1 MLTNAEIKHL
11 AELKEKSGRK
21 GQAKFLIEGKR
32 AVTEAL
38 TNKTSI
44 DRILVD
50 IAIDSAKF
58 SEIYSLAEE
67 NGIDIE
73 EVTAVKFAK
82 LSSTETSQGIIAIAS
97 VLSTTLES
105 VLREVRSKRNALVVV
120 LDRISDPGN
129 LGTILR
135 SASWFGVDAVLT
147 GEGSVDIYNTKVVRS
162 AMAAIAGLTI
172 VQDVRTNEAISL
184 LKAIGFTSIASTQS
198 GKKNYAEY
206 AFPQKSCIIFGS
218 EATGIDKKVLDVC
231 DESIMIPRFGKMESL
246 NVGVA
251 GSIIMSE
258 ILRQKM
264 SGSKPPLS

>member
-32 AVTEAL
+32 AVAEAL

-44 DRILVD
+44 ERILVD
-50 IAIDSAKF
+50 IAIDSTKF

-67 NGIDIE
+67 SGITIE
-73 EVTAVKFAK
+73 ELTAAKFAK
-82 LSSTETSQGIIAIAS
+82 LSSTETSQGIIAVAS

-105 VLREVRSKRNALVVV
+105 VLREIRSKRNALVII

-162 AMAAIAGLTI
+162 AMAAIAGLTVAQEI
-172 VQDVRTNEAISL
+172 KTIEAMSSL
-184 LKAIGFTSIASTQS
+184 KSIGFTIIASSQA
-198 GKKNYAEY
+198 GKKNYSDY
-206 AFPQKSCIIFGS
+206 VFPQKSCIILGA
-218 EATGIDKKVLDVC
+218 EATGISKKILDVC
-231 DESIMIPRFGKMESL
+231 DECVAIPQIGKMESL

-258 ILRQKM
+258 IVRQRATGK
-264 SGSKPPLS
+264 